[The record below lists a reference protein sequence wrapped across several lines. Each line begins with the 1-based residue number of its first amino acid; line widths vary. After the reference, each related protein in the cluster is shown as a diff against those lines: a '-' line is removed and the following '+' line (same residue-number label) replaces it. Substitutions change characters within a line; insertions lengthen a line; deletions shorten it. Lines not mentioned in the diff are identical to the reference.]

1 MTRTTTRLLVP
12 AVILAVLAVGLPGLA
27 NAGPA
32 APSAPAKIAV
42 PEGNKLFLVGHAVG
56 VQIHECIADASGHR
70 WRFVGP
76 RADLYGDNGKLLA
89 THFAGPR
96 WQTRDGSTILAA
108 LDGDGTVTV
117 DPTAIPWLRL
127 RVTSH
132 VSGADG
138 DRLGAT
144 TYIQR
149 LDTSGGLA
157 PAPAAC
163 DADTVGSVAE
173 IPYTADYAFWKATG
187 S

>member
-1 MTRTTTRLLVP
+1 MTRSITRLLVP
-12 AVILAVLAVGLPGLA
+12 AAILAVVVVGLPGLA

-32 APSAPAKIAV
+32 EPPVPAKIVV
-42 PEGNKLFLVGHAVG
+42 PEENKLFLVGHAVG
-56 VQIHECIADASGHR
+56 VQIHECVLDASGYR

-96 WQTRDGSTILAA
+96 WQTRDGSTIQAA
-108 LDGDGTVTV
+108 LDGDGSVTV

-127 RVTSH
+127 RVTST

-149 LDTSGGLA
+149 LNTTGGLA
-157 PAPAAC
+157 PAPATCIAG
-163 DADTVGSVAE
+163 AVGSVAE

-187 S
+187 N